1 MKMSNSER
9 MLSAIVRILLKRHGK
24 LVIQLDEL
32 DESDTL
38 SPLLVRRDLET
49 NQITAELVTD
59 DVILAIAIKIKEGKE
74 LTVEEE
80 HILQMADIDLK
91 HRHLLN

>member
-1 MKMSNSER
+1 MKMNDSER

-32 DESDTL
+32 AESDTL
-38 SPLLVRRDLET
+38 NPLLVYRDLEA

-59 DVILAIAIKIKEGKE
+59 DAILAITTKVKEGKE